1 MSKSP
6 YKIRKVAVLGAGVM
20 GSQIA
25 AHLANA
31 GIPSVLLDIVPKELT
46 AEEKARGLTLDSPEV
61 RNRLAQQ
68 GLQNALKAR
77 PAAFFVPELAEL
89 ITVGNFEDNLNWLQD
104 VDWIIEAV
112 VERLDIKQQLMER
125 VAQHR
130 KPGTIVSSNTSG
142 ISIARIAEKM
152 PEEFRKHFLGTHFF
166 NPPRYMRLLEIIP
179 TPETDPEVVRFISE
193 FGERVLGKGIVYCK
207 DTPNFI
213 ANRIGVFGMMVTL
226 HQMLKDGL
234 TVEDVDAI
242 TGPATGKPKSATFRT
257 ADLVGIDT
265 FVHVANNL
273 YEAAPDDE
281 MRDIFKVPDFVL
293 EMVKRG
299 WLGEKTKQ
307 GFYRKVKDEQGK
319 SIIYALRPDKM
330 EYEPSK
336 KTRYPSLEMAR
347 SIDDVRERVKAVA
360 NAQDPAGK
368 FFWEVLSQVLAYS
381 ANRIPEISDTIVNVD
396 NAMKWGYNWEL
407 GPFETWDA
415 IGLKESVARMEKE
428 GKQVPANVKEMLE
441 AGFTSFYKTENGILY
456 YYDFLSKQYK
466 PVEFS
471 KDVIVLSLEKQKEG
485 KVLRKNAGAT
495 FLDLGDG
502 IALVEFHS
510 KMNAIG
516 EDILT
521 MLNYAMNEVEKN
533 FDGLVIGNQG
543 KNFSV
548 GANLMLIL
556 MLAQEQD
563 WEELDRAVRMFQ
575 SVNMRLKYF
584 EKPVVVAPFGM
595 TLGGGCEITLH
606 APRVRAAAET
616 YIGLVEVGVGVI
628 PAAGGTKELTLRA
641 QKRAAGL
648 KDVDYLPFLQQ
659 VFETIGM
666 AKVATSAV
674 EARKMGILR
683 SCDSISMNSDR
694 LIGEAKNTALAMVKE
709 GYRKPPL
716 REKMWA
722 FGNSILSAMLVG
734 LNQMREAGY
743 ITEYDLVIG
752 QKLARVIAGGDISV
766 PQEVDE
772 QYFLDLEREAFLSL
786 CGDKRTQDRMAH
798 MLKTGKPLRN

>member
-1 MSKSP
+1 MP
-6 YKIRKVAVLGAGVM
+6 ERTYQIRKVAILGAGVM

-25 AHLANA
+25 AHFANA
-31 GIPSVLLDIVPKELT
+31 GIPSLLLDIVPKELT
-46 AEEKARGLTLDSPEV
+46 EEEKARGLTLESPEV
-61 RNRLAQQ
+61 RNRLARN
-68 GLQNALKAR
+68 GVQNALKAK
-77 PAAFFVPELAEL
+77 PAAFFIPELAQL
-89 ITVGNFEDNLNWLQD
+89 IEVGNFEDDLPKLKD

-112 VERLDIKQQLMER
+112 VERLDIKRRLMEK
-125 VAQHR
+125 VAAHR
-130 KPGTIVSSNTSG
+130 REGTIISSNTSG
-142 ISIARIAEKM
+142 ISIARIAEGF

-179 TPETDPEVVRFISE
+179 TPDTDPDLVQFISD

-226 HQMLKDGL
+226 HQMVKDGL
-234 TVEDVDAI
+234 TIEDVDAI

-273 YEAAPDDE
+273 YEFAPDDE
-281 MRDIFKVPDFVL
+281 MREMFKVPDFVL

-307 GFYRKVKDEQGK
+307 GFYKKVKDEKGQ
-319 SIIYALRPDKM
+319 SVIYALRYDKM
-330 EYEPSK
+330 EYEPSSK
-336 KTRYPSLEMAR
+336 SKYPSLEMAR
-347 SIDDVRERVKAVA
+347 NIENVGERIKTVA
-360 NAQDPAGK
+360 YAKDPAGK
-368 FFWEVLSQVLAYS
+368 FFWNVLSQILIYA
-381 ANRIPEISDTIVNVD
+381 ANRIPEISENIVNID

-415 IGLKESVARMEKE
+415 IGLEDSVRRMEEEGLPVPQKIKDMLAAGNKNFYKKENGQLFYYDFATNSYKPVPLSKGVIVLALEKEKE
-428 GKQVPANVKEMLE
+428 GR
-441 AGFTSFYKTENGILY
+441 
-456 YYDFLSKQYK
+456 
-466 PVEFS
+466 
-471 KDVIVLSLEKQKEG
+471 
-485 KVLRKNAGAT
+485 VLRSNPGAS
-495 FLDLGDG
+495 FIDLGDG
-502 IALVEFHS
+502 VALVEFHS

-521 MLNYAMNEVEKN
+521 MLNYALDEVEKR

-556 MLAQEQD
+556 MLAQEEEWD
-563 WEELDRAVRMFQ
+563 ELDRAVRMFQ
-575 SVNMRLKYF
+575 GVNMRLKYF
-584 EKPVVVAPFGM
+584 SKPVVVAPFGM

-628 PAAGGTKELTLRA
+628 PAAGGTKEMVLRA
-641 QKRAAGL
+641 QKRT
-648 KDVDYLPFLQQ
+648 KEVENVDPLPFLQK

-666 AKVATSAV
+666 AKVATSAL
-674 EARKMGILR
+674 EAKKFGFLR
-683 SCDSISMNSDR
+683 ECDSFSMNTDR
-694 LIGEAKNTALAMVKE
+694 LIGEAKQTVLAMLEE
-709 GYRKPPL
+709 GYRPPVL
-716 REKMWA
+716 HDRMMAYGRAIKSA
-722 FGNSILSAMLVG
+722 FLIALD
-734 LNQMREAGY
+734 QMREGGY
-743 ITEYDLVIG
+743 ITEYDLEIG
-752 QKLARVIAGGDISV
+752 KKLAHVIAGGDLSG

-786 CGDKRTQDRMAH
+786 CGDPRTQARMGH